1 MPIFDRMKEMSTR
14 LVHKFDP
21 PLVMTS
27 SIVKGAIK
35 RALFSS
41 PKERGIWYAETKTGC
56 DLILHADPWQWDK
69 RPRKLDSTKIYP

>member
-1 MPIFDRMKEMSTR
+1 MKEMSTR